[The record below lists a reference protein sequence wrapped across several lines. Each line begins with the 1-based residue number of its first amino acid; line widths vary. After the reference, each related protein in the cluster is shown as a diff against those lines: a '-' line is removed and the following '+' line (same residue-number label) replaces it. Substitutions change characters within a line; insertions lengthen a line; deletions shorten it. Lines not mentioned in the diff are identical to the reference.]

1 MRLAAPGREEGD
13 WRIPP
18 PHSTASSQRWPC
30 RDCTVRARRRVPP
43 AGRSPPPLQGA
54 PRSKRTPGG
63 GGGAPGTRRARLL
76 PRTLTPFRPPPPGI
90 ELHAATAAVATA
102 ESRSRAD
109 WPLPPRLGHL
119 LLMPAGRLRPS
130 PAPSR
135 WGSVGGPPRHT
146 LRASPPTAPP
156 ARPLPRRPRVQPEAG
171 SQGARANRWPG
182 SYGGRGEC

>member
-1 MRLAAPGREEGD
+1 MRLAALGREEGD

-43 AGRSPPPLQGA
+43 ARRSPPPLQGA
-54 PRSKRTPGG
+54 PLSKRTPGG

-90 ELHAATAAVATA
+90 ELHAAAAVATA

-109 WPLPPRLGHL
+109 WPLPPRPGHL
-119 LLMPAGRLRPS
+119 LLMPAGRLRPG

-156 ARPLPRRPRVQPEAG
+156 VRPRPRSPRVQPGAG
-171 SQGARANRWPG
+171 SRGARANRRPG